1 MGRGLAF
8 FAAVVISAAAW
19 TGSATADEGGVSF
32 WLPGI
37 YGSFAA
43 TPAEPGWSFATVYI
57 HPSVSAGADKPFPR
71 GGKGRVSLGIQ
82 GRGDLVAFGPTYTFS
97 TPLLGGQFSLS
108 LLGVGGRSEGSV
120 DVTLTG
126 PGGRTFAG
134 SRTEDLTGFGD
145 VLPQATLKWNDGAN
159 NYMTYIT
166 GDIPVGAYDPDR
178 LVNLGLGHG
187 AIDWGGGYT
196 YFNPA
201 TGTEASIVA
210 GLTYNFENPDTDYQN
225 GIDGHIDW
233 GISQFL
239 NEHLFVGAAGYYF
252 QQLTGDSGEGATLGD
267 FKSRVA
273 GIGPQMGYLFP
284 INDKVQGALTAK
296 AYWEFAA
303 ENRPEGW
310 NLWLGFALSP
320 APPKK
325 E

>member
-1 MGRGLAF
+1 MVAGFLLSI
-8 FAAVVISAAAW
+8 ISACPAL
-19 TGSATADEGGVSF
+19 ADEGGLSF
-32 WLPGI
+32 WLPGQ

-43 TPAEPGWSFATVYI
+43 TLGEPGWSWATVYY
-57 HPSVSAGADKPFPR
+57 HSSVGAGADKAFPR
-71 GGKGRVSLGIQ
+71 GGKGRVSLGLE
-82 GRGDLVAFGPTYTFS
+82 GRGDLVLFGPSYTFA

-108 LLGVGGRSEGSV
+108 LLGYGGRSEGSV

-126 PGGRTFAG
+126 PRGNTFPR
-134 SRTEDLTGFGD
+134 SKSDVFTGFGD
-145 VLPQATLKWNDGAN
+145 LIPQATLKWNHGVN
-159 NYMTYIT
+159 NYMTYIV

-178 LVNLGLGHG
+178 LANAGIGHG

-210 GLTYNFENPDTDYQN
+210 GLTYNFKNPDTDYQN
-225 GIDGHIDW
+225 GIDSHIDW
-233 GISQFL
+233 GVSQFL
-239 NEHLFVGAAGYYF
+239 NEHFFVGAAGYYF

-284 INDKVQGALTAK
+284 VGDKMQGALSAK

-320 APPKK
+320 AAPKK

>member
-1 MGRGLAF
+1 MMRSRLLPLALL
-8 FAAVVISAAAW
+8 ASGMVVSPAL
-19 TGSATADEGGVSF
+19 ADESGLSF
-32 WLPGI
+32 WLPGQQ
-37 YGSFAA
+37 GSFAA
-43 TPAEPGWSFATVYI
+43 APGTPGWSWTTVYF
-57 HPSVSAGADKPFPR
+57 HTSVDAGADQAFPR
-71 GGKGRVSLGIQ
+71 GGKGRVSFGLD
-82 GRGDLVAFGPTYTFS
+82 GRGDLVLFGPSYTFT
-97 TPLLGGQFSLS
+97 TPLLGAQLS
-108 LLGVGGRSEGSV
+108 LGLLTWGGRNSASV

-126 PGGRTFAG
+126 PRGRTING
-134 SRTEDLTGFGD
+134 TKSEDFTGFGD
-145 VLPQATLKWNDGAN
+145 LIPQATLKWNYGVN
-159 NYMTYIT
+159 NFMTYVV
-166 GDIPVGAYDPDR
+166 GDIPSGAYDPDR
-178 LVNLGLGHG
+178 LANMGIGHG

-210 GLTYNFENPDTDYQN
+210 GLTYNFTNPDTDYRS

-239 NEHLFVGAAGYYF
+239 NEHFFIGAAGYYF
-252 QQLTGDSGEGATLGD
+252 QQLTGDSGDGATLGD

-284 INDKVQGALTAK
+284 VSDTMQGAFSAK

-310 NLWLGFALSP
+310 NMWVGFVLSP
-320 APPKK
+320 KAPKK

>member
-1 MGRGLAF
+1 MIGVRLLASLTILAGTTT
-8 FAAVVISAAAW
+8 AAL
-19 TGSATADEGGVSF
+19 ADEGGVSF
-32 WLPGI
+32 WLPGL

-43 TPAEPGWSFATVYI
+43 TPTEPGWSWATVYY
-57 HPSVSAGADKPFPR
+57 HTSVDASGDQPFPR
-71 GGKGRVSLGIQ
+71 GGKGRVSLGL
-82 GRGDLVAFGPTYTFS
+82 GARVDVVAFGPTYTFT
-97 TPLLGGQFSLS
+97 TPLLGAQLSLS
-108 LLGVGGRSEGSV
+108 LLGLGGRSQGSV

-126 PGGRTFAG
+126 PNGGTLSG
-134 SRTEDLTGFGD
+134 NRTEALTALGDL
-145 VLPQATLKWNDGAN
+145 LPQATLKWNDGIN
-159 NYMTYIT
+159 NYMAYVT

-178 LVNLGLGHG
+178 LANLGLGHG

-201 TGTEASIVA
+201 TGTEGSIVL

-233 GISQFL
+233 GVSQFL

-252 QQLTGDSGEGATLGD
+252 QQLTGDSGGGATLGD

-273 GIGPQMGYLFP
+273 GIGPQMGYIFP
-284 INDKVQGALTAK
+284 INDKLQGALSAK

-310 NLWLGFALSP
+310 NFWLSFAISP

-325 E
+325 Q